1 MDMDTNK
8 DNADAG
14 TLRQSKEGY
23 ASDKLDTVQ
32 SEWAPPPSVAQ
43 LSRQERIAA
52 ETKLKRKIDF
62 RLLPILVI
70 MYILSGFTSHA
81 LLIPDY
87 LDRNAIASTRL
98 AGITQDLNL
107 VGDQFQTAVSILF
120 VG

>member
-1 MDMDTNK
+1 MKSNK
-8 DNADAG
+8 LDDAETG

-23 ASDKLDTVQ
+23 GGDKLEPVQ
-32 SEWAPPPSVAQ
+32 SEWGPPPSVAR
-43 LSRQERIAA
+43 LSSQERIAA
-52 ETKLKRKIDF
+52 ERKLKRKIDF
-62 RLLPILVI
+62 RLMPILVV
-70 MYILSGFTSHA
+70 MYILSTSASHP

-107 VGDQFQTAVSILF
+107 VGTQFQTAVSILF